1 MGALYFFGPIP
12 SYFAVTLSC
21 YAAPRVCRPRGA
33 CDQSYAFD
41 WSLGVV
47 RLPVFISI
55 FSDNLTAHFFTMP
68 AQLLAESVVIS
79 GLDDLHRD
87 PVGPP

>member
-1 MGALYFFGPIP
+1 M
-12 SYFAVTLSC
+12 
-21 YAAPRVCRPRGA
+21 
-33 CDQSYAFD
+33 
-41 WSLGVV
+41 V

-55 FSDNLTAHFFTMP
+55 FSDNLTAHFSTMP
-68 AQLLAESVVIS
+68 AQLLAGTVVID

>member
-1 MGALYFFGPIP
+1 M
-12 SYFAVTLSC
+12 
-21 YAAPRVCRPRGA
+21 
-33 CDQSYAFD
+33 
-41 WSLGVV
+41 V